1 MLPLEDGLQVSDIH
15 VSCVEDATAAA
26 LSRICTEQGLHDTAL
41 FHVPAVTDP
50 VLLLVLPAG
59 SRAHRTPSCQ
69 ARGQDTRIPGHR
81 AYNSGPAAPGRV
93 NVVGIPQCW
102 WGGFAR
108 HVPCHSSPPTA
119 DRASQSAADWHQ
131 HTHNCQAASLHSILG
146 LPRRY
151 SPLNI
156 CRFQFEF
163 GCFRDSITLPECQ
176 AHTATNP

>member
-41 FHVPAVTDP
+41 FHVPSVTDP
-50 VLLLVLPAG
+50 VLVLVLPAG

-108 HVPCHSSPPTA
+108 HVPCHSSPPTV
-119 DRASQSAADWHQ
+119 Q
-131 HTHNCQAASLHSILG
+131 TG
-146 LPRRY
+146 LPN
-151 SPLNI
+151 PQLTGTNI
-156 CRFQFEF
+156 
-163 GCFRDSITLPECQ
+163 
-176 AHTATNP
+176 HMTARQPACTASWAYRAGIRP